1 MSESTVIAIRKVQG
15 TVNLRESAR
24 TFYILTANLL
34 FFCRFSVNYGQLTV
48 FYRIYGIFPGKFAA
62 GKCPVFSNYGAFPG
76 SKFSGEYTV
85 NPVKYGQLPVN
96 LRKICKRTVNWP
108 LIYKMY
114 GHFPVNS
121 RFTVLFL
128 SQLPI
133 TRSVKLR
140 LPLAS
145 INSNECTALQLLTLA
160 WFLNFILHTKYEC
173 TVIQKTGVLIVQ
185 WFKSENSLGS
195 VDS

>member
-1 MSESTVIAIRKVQG
+1 M
-15 TVNLRESAR
+15 
-24 TFYILTANLL
+24 
-34 FFCRFSVNYGQLTV
+34 TV

-133 TRSVKLR
+133 TRSVKLQLFFTVYTFFTSKHR
-140 LPLAS
+140 LGPRARGPGGTPPS
-145 INSNECTALQLLTLA
+145 
-160 WFLNFILHTKYEC
+160 KP
-173 TVIQKTGVLIVQ
+173 
-185 WFKSENSLGS
+185 KSSTPPPG
-195 VDS
+195 

>member
-1 MSESTVIAIRKVQG
+1 MQIFRKFTGNWPYFTGFTVYSP
-15 TVNLRESAR
+15 E
-24 TFYILTANLL
+24 NLL
-34 FFCRFSVNYGQLTV
+34 
-48 FYRIYGIFPGKFAA
+48 P

-140 LPLAS
+140 LFFTVLV
-145 INSNECTALQLLTLA
+145 NQLSTSFTFVSSYLTNLYT
-160 WFLNFILHTKYEC
+160 FGRC
-173 TVIQKTGVLIVQ
+173 V
-185 WFKSENSLGS
+185 GS
-195 VDS
+195 M